1 MPGKA
6 DQHGGAAEQAA
17 SSSLLAADLAEREGR
32 WRRALAEAEDA
43 LAAGEAQDAE
53 RRAKALSAIAKA
65 AIELEAWHEQAKAAL
80 RSGETER
87 DGEAFRRE
95 LELRINRF
103 RHEQGLDPLFDED
116 TEPG

>member
-1 MPGKA
+1 MCGMSRKP
-6 DQHGGAAEQAA
+6 DFNGGAFLGP
-17 SSSLLAADLAEREGR
+17 SLQEELAARESR
-32 WRRALAEAEDA
+32 WQAALAEAEDA

-65 AIELEAWHEQAKAAL
+65 AAEVEQWRGAAMAAL
-80 RSGETER
+80 KADETEN

-103 RHEQGLDPLFDED
+103 RQEQGLDPLFDED
-116 TEPG
+116 PEPG

>member
-1 MPGKA
+1 MSRKA
-6 DQHGGAAEQAA
+6 ETKGGAAVVPI
-17 SSSLLAADLAEREGR
+17 LRADLEDRESR
-32 WRRALAEAEDA
+32 WRAALAEAEAA

-65 AIELEAWHEQAKAAL
+65 AAELAHWREQTMAAL
-80 RSGETER
+80 KAQEMEN

-103 RHEQGLDPLFDED
+103 RREQGLDPLFDED
-116 TEPG
+116 PEPA